1 MVDAVICGVY
11 AMHYRGRIHTAEHPE
26 NTSLAVHKP
35 AGLKSRRPLF
45 QCVAWNRLLL
55 RVHRLVAADRGDP
68 ALDTADIAHR
78 STALFSDNSEYR
90 RSDEC
95 RRIRG
100 NVARDNLYVARGRVF
115 GRLGVRSPEADHLL
129 YSKGQDA
136 KIQAADRPDPTC
148 LCGRRDLLRTL
159 GVVDPTRKSAQLFR
173 HDRYAARSRCGLW
186 VCCRNSLLADAR
198 RCLGRCRQNCAR
210 MNQWQYHF

>member
-26 NTSLAVHKP
+26 DTSQTVHKP

-45 QCVAWNRLLL
+45 QRVAWNRLLL

-90 RSDEC
+90 RPYERC
-95 RRIRG
+95 RVRG
-100 NVARDNLYVARGRVF
+100 NVARDNFYVARRCVSGH
-115 GRLGVRSPEADHLL
+115 LGVRSPEADHLL
-129 YSKGQDA
+129 YSKGKDA

-148 LCGRRDLLRTL
+148 LCGRRDLLRDL
-159 GVVDPTRKSAQLFR
+159 RVVDPTRKSAQLLR
-173 HDRYAARSRCGLW
+173 HDARSRSTGSG
-186 VCCRNSLLADAR
+186 VRPRRGSPLLADAGGDIGER
-198 RCLGRCRQNCAR
+198 T
-210 MNQWQYHF
+210 